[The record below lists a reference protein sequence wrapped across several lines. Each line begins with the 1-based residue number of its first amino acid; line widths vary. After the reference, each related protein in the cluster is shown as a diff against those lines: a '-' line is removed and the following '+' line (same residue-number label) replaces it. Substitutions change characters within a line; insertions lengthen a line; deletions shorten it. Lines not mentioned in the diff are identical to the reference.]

1 MSYLGKVDMNDADIK
16 HYSLTGSTLTTV
28 NIGWVP
34 ASEQSLRVTINGV
47 VQQGGSF
54 SLSGS
59 NLTLGGPLVAT
70 DDLEVVGIQSVGNI
84 ITPADDSVSTAKLA
98 DDSVTL
104 AKMAG
109 GTDGNLITYD
119 ASGNPAYVATGSAT
133 NILTSNGAGAAPT
146 FQAAAAGGIAA
157 SEMKGFTKRPV
168 FEWLTTTTIGL
179 QGGFV
184 YQHNGTTTQMVSGAN
199 VTFTRSDTSGTE
211 QWNYL
216 YLDDSAI
223 VTAGNSTI
231 TSSQLI
237 SSPTAPTLNTTKGGF
252 YNGNDRCIYAFKQ
265 NASDEIL
272 RFSKIQQMGSAV
284 GTVLNNFSW
293 TFESSS
299 GSAYGTSWHW
309 YTATTDYLPRPC
321 GVQGLCIGAFLNLG
335 GSHAHMYVAD
345 NVGSEYDMFE
355 VNSPWHVNA
364 PVSNLG
370 AFGVRLDY
378 AHSSYTQ
385 TFKLIGW
392 IMSPLL

>member
-1 MSYLGKVDMNDADIK
+1 MSYLGTVDQKNADIK

-28 NIGWVP
+28 DIGWVP
-34 ASEQSLRVTINGV
+34 PSEQSLRVTINGV
-47 VQQGGSF
+47 VQQGGTF

-59 NLTLGGPLVAT
+59 NLTLGGALVAT
-70 DDLEVVGIQSVGNI
+70 DDLEVVGIQSVGNL
-84 ITPADDSVSTAKLA
+84 ITPADNSVSTAKLA

-109 GTDGNLITYD
+109 LARGKIIVGD
-119 ASGNPAYVATGSAT
+119 ASGNPSALT
-133 NILTSNGAGAAPT
+133 VGASTQILTSDGTDAAWAAAP
-146 FQAAAAGGIAA
+146 AGGIAA

-168 FEWLTTTTIGL
+168 FEWLSTTTIGL
-179 QGGFV
+179 QGDFV
-184 YQHNGTTTQMVSGAN
+184 YQHNGTTTQLVSGAN

-211 QWNYL
+211 QWNYI

-321 GVQGLCIGAFLNLG
+321 GVQGLCIGAFINLG
-335 GSHAHMYVAD
+335 GSHAGMYVAD
-345 NVGSEYDMFE
+345 NVGSEYDMFA
-355 VNSPWHVNA
+355 VASPWDVNA